1 MYTMTYNKYYFLNF
15 KSTFLFSL
23 VGEFKFTNAYRHFI
37 KTKDVV
43 IMRFLKILFSGPPR
57 LGKTTAL
64 RRLIGEIIDL
74 LSAGEANLVHSSTGA
89 VESKRNMIV
98 RTLSITTALVADTEW
113 RTVYN
118 HSDEACMLFQMLQQ
132 SLETKH
138 VPSTS
143 IPATDKMDTRVTEKA
158 PTTTLTTATAQQLPI
173 KRDSG
178 KPKPTLSKLN
188 ISTPPNDIPVVV
200 ELFKKASAQPY
211 FAESMQH
218 FFKAYLRIEDT
229 GGQPELM
236 DMLPALAISPGLYL
250 LFFNLEWNLKKEFKV
265 YYQHSPG
272 KATTPEESK
281 ITLEE
286 MLLSTLSSIS
296 CSCAPANRLKG
307 EEANNSEMHDIL
319 DSSKS
324 LVFLVGTHKDKVSEE
339 KISELDK
346 DLQCIMNGT
355 DFFDKDLVQFCSEDK
370 LIVAM
375 NNMDGGVEEVETIK
389 KMLNQAMERHFKPL
403 SIPAVWLL
411 LNLCLRMN
419 KDRTASMKSVLEL
432 SSQFNMSEYETKVA
446 LWFLHHHAG
455 VMMYFPNVPILEDL
469 VILDSQ
475 VVYDS
480 VTFLILRA
488 MSFDN
493 VGHACSEK
501 FEKSGQFVL
510 KDMIYAMDRVSGGD
524 VIPPKKL
531 IALLK
536 FLHIIAPISDQHT
549 CSSVEEQDEVYL
561 MPCVLRT
568 ASKHHLDAIFSD
580 PGRPLH
586 VAPLM
591 IRYKCGFV
599 PLGIFPALIASLIPN
614 KSFRLVQRGMMKN
627 KVQFHHQPLK
637 TLVSFLCYP
646 RFYAIVISKLFV
658 SECEV
663 HKECAAIREQVVAA
677 LEQVSSRMNYGNFV
691 DYQFAFECPS
701 HPGKEHLC
709 VVEEQSEATQLME
722 CLEHHDCR
730 QPEKMAS
737 VHTVWWC
744 EVSGSLKS
752 LCLLLVLVLFIQ
764 SKPESPGPVAVS
776 TKQASTTEYL
786 GKCRN

>member
-1 MYTMTYNKYYFLNF
+1 MYKSYF
-15 KSTFLFSL
+15 L
-23 VGEFKFTNAYRHFI
+23 VGEFKFTSAYRHFI
-37 KTKDVV
+37 KSKDVV
-43 IMRFLKILFSGPPR
+43 KMRFLKFLFSGPPR

-74 LSAGEANLVHSSTGA
+74 LSAGEANFAHSSTGA
-89 VESKRNMIV
+89 VESKRDMIV
-98 RTLSITTALVADTEW
+98 KTLSITTALVADAEW
-113 RTVYN
+113 CAVNSHT
-118 HSDEACMLFQMLQQ
+118 DEACMLFQMLQK
-132 SLETKH
+132 SLEETKH
-138 VPSTS
+138 APPTST
-143 IPATDKMDTRVTEKA
+143 PATDKMDTRITEKA
-158 PTTTLTTATAQQLPI
+158 ITTTLTTATAQQQPM
-173 KRDSG
+173 KRDSS
-178 KPKPTLSKLN
+178 KPKSALPKLN
-188 ISTPPNDIPVVV
+188 LSTPPNDIPVVV
-200 ELFKKASAQPY
+200 ELFKKASAQPN
-211 FAESMQH
+211 FTDTMQH

-236 DMLPALAISPGLYL
+236 EMLPALAISPGLYL

-272 KATTPEESK
+272 KATTPKESK

-296 CSCAPANRLKG
+296 CSCAPANSLKN

-324 LVFLVGTHKDKVSEE
+324 VAYFVGTHKDKVSEE
-339 KISELDK
+339 QISQLDR
-346 DLQCIMNGT
+346 DLQSIIRGT
-355 DFFDKDLVQFCSEDK
+355 DFFEKGLVQFCSEGK
-370 LIVAM
+370 LIVSM
-375 NNMDGGVEEVETIK
+375 NNMDGGVEEVNAIK

-432 SSQFNMSEYETKVA
+432 SSQFNMTAYETKVA

-455 VMMYFPNVPILEDL
+455 VMMYFPNVPLLEDL

-480 VTFLILRA
+480 VTFLILKA

-493 VGHACSEK
+493 VGQACSEK
-501 FEKSGQFVL
+501 FSETGQFVL
-510 KDMIYAMDRVSGGD
+510 KDLVAAIDQFSGGD
-524 VIPPKKL
+524 FIPPKKL

-536 FLHIIAPISDQHT
+536 FLHIIAPICGDQQTH
-549 CSSVEEQDEVYL
+549 SSAEEQDVVYL
-561 MPCVLRT
+561 MPCVLCT
-568 ASKHHLDAIFSD
+568 ASKHQLDTIFND
-580 PGRPLH
+580 LGRPLH
-586 VAPLM
+586 VAPLFV
-591 IRYKCGFV
+591 RYKCGFV

-646 RFYAIVISKLFV
+646 RFYAVVISKLFV

-663 HKECAAIREQVVAA
+663 QKECAAIRQQVVAA
-677 LEQVSSRMNYGNFV
+677 LEQVGSHMNYGNFV

-709 VVEEQSEATQLME
+709 VVEEQSEVTKLME
-722 CLEHHDCR
+722 CLEYHDYK
-730 QPEKMAS
+730 QPVKMGSA
-737 VHTVWWC
+737 HTVWWNK
-744 EVSGSLKS
+744 V
-752 LCLLLVLVLFIQ
+752 
-764 SKPESPGPVAVS
+764 
-776 TKQASTTEYL
+776 
-786 GKCRN
+786 N

>member
-1 MYTMTYNKYYFLNF
+1 MFL
-15 KSTFLFSL
+15 L
-23 VGEFKFTNAYRHFI
+23 VDEFKFTSAYHHFI

-43 IMRFLKILFSGPPR
+43 MMRFLKFLFSGPPR

-64 RRLIGEIIDL
+64 RRLVGEIIDL
-74 LSAGEANLVHSSTGA
+74 LSAGEAKLVHSSTRA

-98 RTLSITTALVADTEW
+98 RTLSITTALVADAEW
-113 RTVYN
+113 CAVN
-118 HSDEACMLFQMLQQ
+118 SDSDEACMLFRMLRQ
-132 SLETKH
+132 SYETKH
-138 VPSTS
+138 VPYTST
-143 IPATDKMDTRVTEKA
+143 PATDKMDIRVTEKA
-158 PTTTLTTATAQQLPI
+158 PKTTLTAATAQQHPI

-178 KPKPTLSKLN
+178 IPKSTLPKLN
-188 ISTPPNDIPVVV
+188 LSTPPNDIPVVM
-200 ELFKKASAQPY
+200 ELFKKASAQPK

-250 LFFNLEWNLKKEFKV
+250 LFFNLDWNLKKEFKV
-265 YYQHSPG
+265 YYQHSLG

-296 CSCAPANRLKG
+296 CSCAPADSLKG

-319 DSSKS
+319 ESSKS
-324 LVFLVGTHKDKVSEE
+324 VAYLVGTHKDKVTKE
-339 KISELDK
+339 KISQLDK
-346 DLQCIMNGT
+346 DLQSIIKGT
-355 DFFDKDLVQFCSEDK
+355 DFFEKDLVQFCSEGK

-375 NNMDGGVEEVETIK
+375 NNMSGGVEEVKAIK

-419 KDRTASMKSVLEL
+419 KARTTSMKSVLEL
-432 SSQFNMSEYETKVA
+432 SSQFNMSAYETKVA

-455 VMMYFPNVPILEDL
+455 VMMYFPNVPLLEDL

-493 VGHACSEK
+493 VGQVCSEK
-501 FEKSGQFVL
+501 FGETGQFVL
-510 KDMIYAMDRVSGGD
+510 KDLVAAMDRVSGGD
-524 VIPPKKL
+524 LIPPKKL
-531 IALLK
+531 IAMLN
-536 FLHIIAPISDQHT
+536 FLHIIAPISGDQLA
-549 CSSVEEQDEVYL
+549 CPSAEEQDLVYL

-568 ASKHHLDAIFSD
+568 ASKHQLEVIFSD

-599 PLGIFPALIASLIPN
+599 PLGVFPALIATLIHRT
-614 KSFRLVQRGMMKN
+614 SFRIVKDRVMKN
-627 KVQFHHQPLK
+627 EVQFRWGPLQ
-637 TLVSFLCYP
+637 TLLSLLSYP
-646 RFYAIVISKLFV
+646 KYYAVVIS
-658 SECEV
+658 EV
-663 HKECAAIREQVVAA
+663 PVVAHEIDEVCVALREEVKEA
-677 LEQVSSRMNYGNFV
+677 LEQVGSHMNYGNFV
-691 DYQFAFECPS
+691 DYQFAFECPN
-701 HPGKEHLC
+701 HPGRDHLC
-709 VVEEQSEATQLME
+709 IIEDHQSEKPQIMLCYQNQKNPRPMGME
-722 CLEHHDCR
+722 SEHIVWFYKVGYMRLLSFIVYVITCCAISHRRLNGLEQFKKLR
-730 QPEKMAS
+730 RA
-737 VHTVWWC
+737 
-744 EVSGSLKS
+744 
-752 LCLLLVLVLFIQ
+752 
-764 SKPESPGPVAVS
+764 
-776 TKQASTTEYL
+776 
-786 GKCRN
+786 

>member
-1 MYTMTYNKYYFLNF
+1 
-15 KSTFLFSL
+15 
-23 VGEFKFTNAYRHFI
+23 
-37 KTKDVV
+37 
-43 IMRFLKILFSGPPR
+43 MRFLKFLFSGPPR

-74 LSAGEANLVHSSTGA
+74 LSAGEANLVHSSTAA

-98 RTLSITTALVADTEW
+98 RTLSITTALVADAEW
-113 RTVYN
+113 CAVNN
-118 HSDEACMLFQMLQQ
+118 HADEACMLFRMLQQ

-143 IPATDKMDTRVTEKA
+143 TPATNKMDTRVAEKA
-158 PTTTLTTATAQQLPI
+158 TTTTFTTATAQQQPV
-173 KRDSG
+173 KRYSG
-178 KPKPTLSKLN
+178 KPKPTLPKLN
-188 ISTPPNDIPVVV
+188 LSTPPNDIPVVV
-200 ELFKKASAQPY
+200 ELFKKASAQPN

-250 LFFNLEWNLKKEFKV
+250 LFFNLKWNLKKEFKV

-272 KATTPEESK
+272 KATTPEDSK

-296 CSCAPANRLKG
+296 CSCAPANSLKS
-307 EEANNSEMHDIL
+307 EEVNNSEMHDIL
-319 DSSKS
+319 ESSKS
-324 LVFLVGTHKDKVSEE
+324 VAYLVGTHKDKVTEE
-339 KISELDK
+339 KIGQLDK
-346 DLQCIMNGT
+346 DLQSIIKGT
-355 DFFDKDLVQFCSEDK
+355 DFFEKDLVQFCSEGK

-375 NNMDGGVEEVETIK
+375 NNMDGGVEEVEAIK

-419 KDRTASMKSVLEL
+419 KDRTASMNSVLEL
-432 SSQFNMSEYETKVA
+432 SSQFNMTVYETKVA

-455 VMMYFPNVPILEDL
+455 VMMYFPDVPLLEDL

-493 VGHACSEK
+493 VGQVCSEN
-501 FEKSGQFVL
+501 FGETGQFFL
-510 KDMIYAMDRVSGGD
+510 KDLVAAMDRVSGGD
-524 VIPPKKL
+524 LIPPKKL
-531 IALLK
+531 IALLN
-536 FLHIIAPISDQHT
+536 FLHIIAPISGDQCV
-549 CSSVEEQDEVYL
+549 CSSAEELVYL

-568 ASKHHLDAIFSD
+568 ASKHQLDVIFSD
-580 PGRPLH
+580 PSHPLH

-599 PLGIFPALIASLIPN
+599 PLGVFPALIATLIHRT
-614 KSFRLVQRGMMKN
+614 SFRIVKDKVMKN
-627 KVQFHHQPLK
+627 KVQFRWGPLE
-637 TLVSFLCYP
+637 TLVSLLSYP
-646 RFYAIVISKLFV
+646 KYYAVVISELP
-658 SECEV
+658 
-663 HKECAAIREQVVAA
+663 VVAHEIDEVCVA
-677 LEQVSSRMNYGNFV
+677 LKEEVKEALKLVGSHMNYGNFV

-701 HPGKEHLC
+701 HPGRDHLC
-709 VVEEQSEATQLME
+709 IIEDQSEKPQIMLCYQNQKKMRPLKME
-722 CLEHHDCR
+722 SEHI
-730 QPEKMAS
+730 
-737 VHTVWWC
+737 VWFYKVCWWYSFC
-744 EVSGSLKS
+744 FFFK
-752 LCLLLVLVLFIQ
+752 
-764 SKPESPGPVAVS
+764 
-776 TKQASTTEYL
+776 
-786 GKCRN
+786 RNFM

>member
-1 MYTMTYNKYYFLNF
+1 MFFL
-15 KSTFLFSL
+15 
-23 VGEFKFTNAYRHFI
+23 VDEFKFTSAYRHFI

-43 IMRFLKILFSGPPR
+43 IMRFLKFLFCGPPR

-74 LSAGEANLVHSSTGA
+74 LSADEAKVVHSSTGA
-89 VESKRNMIV
+89 VESKRDMIV
-98 RTLSITTALVADTEW
+98 RTLSITTALVADAEW
-113 RTVYN
+113 CAVN
-118 HSDEACMLFQMLQQ
+118 SHADEACLLFQMLQQ

-143 IPATDKMDTRVTEKA
+143 TPATDKMDTRVTEKA
-158 PTTTLTTATAQQLPI
+158 TTTTLTTAEAQQQPI
-173 KRDSG
+173 NRDG
-178 KPKPTLSKLN
+178 DMLKPTLPKLN
-188 ISTPPNDIPVVV
+188 LSTPPNDIPVVV
-200 ELFKKASAQPY
+200 ELFKKASAQPK
-211 FAESMQH
+211 FADKMQH

-236 DMLPALAISPGLYL
+236 DMLPALAISPGLHL

-265 YYQHSPG
+265 YYQHSHG
-272 KATTPEESK
+272 KATKPEESK

-296 CSCAPANRLKG
+296 CSCAPANSLKG
-307 EEANNSEMHDIL
+307 EEANNSEMHNIL
-319 DSSKS
+319 ESSKS
-324 LVFLVGTHKDKVSEE
+324 VAYLVGTHKDKVTEE
-339 KISELDK
+339 KISQLDK
-346 DLQCIMNGT
+346 DLQSIIKGT
-355 DFFDKDLVQFCSEDK
+355 DFFEKDLVQFCSEDK

-375 NNMDGGVEEVETIK
+375 NNMDGGVEEVEAIK

-419 KDRTASMKSVLEL
+419 KARTASMKSILEL
-432 SSQFNMSEYETKVA
+432 SSQFNMSAYETKVA

-455 VMMYFPNVPILEDL
+455 VVMYFPNVPLLEDL
-469 VILDSQ
+469 VILDCQ

-493 VGHACSEK
+493 VGQVCSEK
-501 FEKSGQFVL
+501 FGKTGQFVL
-510 KDMIYAMDRVSGGD
+510 KDLVAALDRVSGGD
-524 VIPPKKL
+524 LIPPKKL

-536 FLHIIAPISDQHT
+536 FLHIIAPISGDQLA
-549 CSSVEEQDEVYL
+549 CSSAKEEQDVVYL

-568 ASKHHLDAIFSD
+568 ASKHQLDIIFSD
-580 PGRPLH
+580 PSRPLH

-614 KSFRLVQRGMMKN
+614 KSFRLVQRGIMKN
-627 KVQFHHQPLK
+627 KVQFRHQPLK

-658 SECEV
+658 SDCDV
-663 HKECAAIREQVVAA
+663 RKECAAIRQQVEAA
-677 LEQVSSRMNYGNFV
+677 LEHVSSHMNYGNFV

-709 VVEEQSEATQLME
+709 VVEEQSEETKLME
-722 CLEHHDCR
+722 CLEYLDDR
-730 QPEKMAS
+730 QPENMGSA
-737 VHTVWWC
+737 HTVWWC
-744 EVSGSLKS
+744 KVG
-752 LCLLLVLVLFIQ
+752 
-764 SKPESPGPVAVS
+764 
-776 TKQASTTEYL
+776 
-786 GKCRN
+786 

>member
-1 MYTMTYNKYYFLNF
+1 MYTMTYNKYYFISF
-15 KSTFLFSL
+15 QSTCLFSL
-23 VGEFKFTNAYRHFI
+23 VVEFKFTNAYRHFI

-43 IMRFLKILFSGPPR
+43 IMRFLKFLFSGPPR

-98 RTLSITTALVADTEW
+98 RTLSSTTALVADAEW
-113 RTVYN
+113 CAVNN
-118 HSDEACMLFQMLQQ
+118 HSDEACMLFQMLCQ

-143 IPATDKMDTRVTEKA
+143 TPATDKMDTRITEKA
-158 PTTTLTTATAQQLPI
+158 TTTTSTTAAAQQQPI
-173 KRDSG
+173 KRGSV
-178 KPKPTLSKLN
+178 KPKPTLPKLN
-188 ISTPPNDIPVVV
+188 LSTPSNDISVLV
-200 ELFKKASAQPY
+200 ELFRKASAQPS
-211 FAESMQH
+211 FAKSMQH

-265 YYQHSPG
+265 FYQDSSG

-296 CSCAPANRLKG
+296 CSCAPANSLKG
-307 EEANNSEMHDIL
+307 EEANNSEIHNIL

-324 LVFLVGTHKDKVSEE
+324 VVYLVGTHKDKVSEE

-346 DLQCIMNGT
+346 DLQSIIKGT
-355 DFFDKDLVQFCSEDK
+355 DFLEKDLVQFCSEDK

-419 KDRTASMKSVLEL
+419 KARTASMKSVLEL

-455 VMMYFPNVPILEDL
+455 VMMYFPNVPLLEDL
-469 VILDSQ
+469 VILDNQ

-488 MSFDN
+488 MSFDS
-493 VGHACSEK
+493 VGQACSKK
-501 FEKSGQFVL
+501 FRETGQFVL
-510 KDMIYAMDRVSGGD
+510 KDLVAAMDRASKKSLELRNKD
-524 VIPPKKL
+524 LILPKKL
-531 IALLK
+531 ISLLK
-536 FLHIIAPISDQHT
+536 FLHIISPISEDQHT
-549 CSSVEEQDEVYL
+549 HSIAEEQDVIYL

-568 ASKHHLDAIFSD
+568 ASKHQLDAIFSD
-580 PGRPLH
+580 PGCPLH

-658 SECEV
+658 SEYEV
-663 HKECAAIREQVVAA
+663 HKECAAIRQQVVAA
-677 LEQVSSRMNYGNFV
+677 LEQVGSRMNYGNFV

-709 VVEEQSEATQLME
+709 VVEEQSVVTKLME
-722 CLEHHDCR
+722 CLEYHDYT

-737 VHTVWWC
+737 VHTVWWNK
-744 EVSGSLKS
+744 V
-752 LCLLLVLVLFIQ
+752 I
-764 SKPESPGPVAVS
+764 
-776 TKQASTTEYL
+776 YL
-786 GKCRN
+786 S

>member
-1 MYTMTYNKYYFLNF
+1 MFIFNLI
-15 KSTFLFSL
+15 
-23 VGEFKFTNAYRHFI
+23 GEFKFTSAYRHFI

-43 IMRFLKILFSGPPR
+43 KMRFLKFLFSGPPR

-74 LSAGEANLVHSSTGA
+74 LSAGEAKLVHSSTGA
-89 VESKRNMIV
+89 VESKRDMIV
-98 RTLSITTALVADTEW
+98 RTLSITTALVADANEW
-113 RTVYN
+113 CTVNN
-118 HSDEACMLFQMLQQ
+118 HSDEACLLFQMLQQ

-143 IPATDKMDTRVTEKA
+143 TPPTDKMDTRVTVRA
-158 PTTTLTTATAQQLPI
+158 TTTTSAAATAQQQPVE
-173 KRDSG
+173 RDGSIS
-178 KPKPTLSKLN
+178 KPTLPKLSL
-188 ISTPPNDIPVVV
+188 STPANDIPLVV
-200 ELFKKASAQPY
+200 ELFKKASAQPK
-211 FAESMQH
+211 FAENLQY

-236 DMLPALAISPGLYL
+236 DMLPALTISPGLYL

-265 YYQHSPG
+265 FYQHSPG

-296 CSCAPANRLKG
+296 CSCSPANSLKG
-307 EEANNSEMHDIL
+307 KEANNSDLHDIL

-324 LVFLVGTHKDKVSEE
+324 VAYFVGTHKDKVTEE
-339 KISELDK
+339 QVSRLDK
-346 DLQCIMNGT
+346 DLQSIVRDT
-355 DFFDKDLVQFCSEDK
+355 DFFEKGLVQFCSQDK

-375 NNMDGGVEEVETIK
+375 NNMDGGVEEVEAIK

-432 SSQFNMSEYETKVA
+432 SSQFNMSAYETKVA

-455 VMMYFPNVPILEDL
+455 VMMYFPNVPLLEDL

-480 VTFLILRA
+480 VSFLILRS
-488 MSFDN
+488 MNFDN
-493 VGHACSEK
+493 VGQACSEN
-501 FEKSGQFVL
+501 FRETGQFVL
-510 KDMIYAMDRVSGGD
+510 KDLVAAMDCVFEED
-524 VIPPKKL
+524 LIPPIKL

-536 FLHIIAPISDQHT
+536 FLHIIAPISKCEHT
-549 CSSVEEQDEVYL
+549 HLCTEEQDMVYL
-561 MPCVLRT
+561 MPCVLHT
-568 ASKHHLDAIFSD
+568 ANKHQLDTIFND

-599 PLGIFPALIASLIPN
+599 PLGVFPALIASFICRT
-614 KSFRLVQRGMMKN
+614 SFTLVEDEVTKN
-627 KVQFHHQPLK
+627 KVQFRWGRLE
-637 TLVSFLCYP
+637 TLVSLLSYP
-646 RFYAIVISKLFV
+646 KYYAVVISELP
-658 SECEV
+658 
-663 HKECAAIREQVVAA
+663 VVAHEIHEECVALREEVKQA
-677 LEQVSSRMNYGNFV
+677 LEQVGSHMNYGNFV

-701 HPGKEHLC
+701 HPGRDHLC
-709 VVEEQSEATQLME
+709 IVKDRQSDKPQIMSCYKNQKSAKPVGMESEQIVWFYKVCYYSFCFYFVASFFLLGTYCMQLAT
-722 CLEHHDCR
+722 
-730 QPEKMAS
+730 
-737 VHTVWWC
+737 
-744 EVSGSLKS
+744 
-752 LCLLLVLVLFIQ
+752 
-764 SKPESPGPVAVS
+764 
-776 TKQASTTEYL
+776 
-786 GKCRN
+786 